1 MTSFN
6 SKRNHLRSLPPT
18 LHFISTHD
26 RIMINGLS
34 TTFRLLSR
42 GVPANLLFRD
52 LGPSIRNI
60 FNRKLRPLADLIS
73 SQLSTSVLK
82 YRHEIYSIRPL
93 PLSTGSGKYVFRLTS
108 HGIRNNPFNALN
120 YLYHHLAKIHETTH
134 CFVRLDGFNSFL
146 FQTGFPPIPA
156 DATTL
161 HLRTCLSVLL
171 KFIGL
176 VPSHPAYCSLIF
188 FSVSNATG
196 CL

>member
-1 MTSFN
+1 MVSLRLFGCFREGFQRTSCFA
-6 SKRNHLRSLPPT
+6 T
-18 LHFISTHD
+18 LD
-26 RIMINGLS
+26 R
-34 TTFRLLSR
+34 
-42 GVPANLLFRD
+42 
-52 LGPSIRNI
+52 PSENI

-73 SQLSTSVLK
+73 SQLSSSVLK
-82 YRHEIYSIRPL
+82 YRHEIYSIGPL

-188 FSVSNATG
+188 LSVSNATG